1 MECVNLDPFFHKL
14 KSINCHFVFK
24 KKKLSGNSQ
33 ISVPRQAKRII
44 PGRRMQLRSAPWP
57 VGIDFGFQLSRS
69 GKKQLAF
76 SSMGRVPF
84 PLFEKPGKQKV
95 MIDD

>member
-1 MECVNLDPFFHKL
+1 MDPISHAPKRQQSNLSSPASEAYH
-14 KSINCHFVFK
+14 SRASHAVEER
-24 KKKLSGNSQ
+24 
-33 ISVPRQAKRII
+33 SVTC
-44 PGRRMQLRSAPWP
+44 GMDL
-57 VGIDFGFQLSRS
+57 GFQLSRS